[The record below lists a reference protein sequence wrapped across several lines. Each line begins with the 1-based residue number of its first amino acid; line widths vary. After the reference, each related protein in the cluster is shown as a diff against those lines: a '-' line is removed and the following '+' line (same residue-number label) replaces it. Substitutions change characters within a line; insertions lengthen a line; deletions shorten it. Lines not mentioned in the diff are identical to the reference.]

1 MALSSGVRLG
11 PYEILDALGAGGM
24 GEVYRAR
31 DTRLDRTVAIKILPE
46 QLSSD
51 PTRKE
56 RFEREAKTISS
67 LNHPHIC
74 VLHDVGSQ
82 DGISYLVMECVEGET
97 LAKRLEKGPL
107 PLEQVLKY
115 GMQIADALD
124 KAHRSGVVHR
134 DLKPGNIMLTSSGA
148 KLLDFGLAKPVAA
161 LTSVATLTAAVTQSS
176 PMTEQGAIVGTF
188 QYMSPEQVEGK
199 ELDGRSDIF
208 SLGAVL
214 YEMLTGQRAFQ
225 GKSQLSVASAILE
238 KEPAPITVVKPT
250 TPLALDRVIRKC
262 LAKTPD
268 DRWQSASDLAS
279 ELKWITESGPQAG
292 QPGGAEL
299 RRVKRERMAWL
310 AAVLL
315 LSAGLFAVYY
325 RHPVRANLPTW
336 SYILPSEKTAFS
348 NFSGPAVVSPDGQ
361 KLAFVA
367 RTVEGMDLLWV
378 RPLDAPS
385 SQSIAG
391 TEGAFYP
398 FWSPDNQ
405 FLGFFSGGK
414 LKTVAASGGPV
425 LTLCDATG
433 PRGAT
438 WSGDGTILF
447 SLTWGGIQRVSASGG
462 LPVAITRLDASRSE
476 TSHRWPYFLPDGHHF
491 FYLAANFT
499 GGTAE
504 AASVYM
510 ASLDLKENKLLFH
523 ARSNVAYT
531 SGYLLFVQ
539 QGTLMARPFD
549 EKRLE
554 FKGEPFP
561 IAEHVLYNQLVWR
574 GVFSASTNGVVAYM
588 GGATGSPGQ
597 LFWFDRSGKQLQ
609 AASGPGDFSWHEVS
623 PDGQRVAVQTLDSAA
638 ANYQI
643 GVYDLFRGTNMRLT
657 FGPWRNQSPIWSPD
671 SQTIAYGA
679 NQKGRNNMLFQRRSD
694 GTGGEQLL
702 TESSNNKFPTSW
714 SADGRFIAYN
724 STPEG
729 KSNSELWILPLSGDR
744 KPFPFLE
751 TNSNV
756 AEGRFCP
763 RGGWIAYS
771 SDESGR
777 SEVYVTSF
785 PGHQG
790 KWQVSQSG
798 GSMPRWRRDGKELF
812 YLAPNG
818 QLMAA
823 DVNWSGTALEIAA
836 VHSLFGLRLAP
847 GPPIYD
853 LGPTAGQIGYDVSPD
868 GQRVLVNS
876 PAETD
881 AEPITL
887 ILNWTP
893 KLNK

>member
-1 MALSSGVRLG
+1 
-11 PYEILDALGAGGM
+11 M

-31 DTRLDRTVAIKILPE
+31 DTRLERAVAIKILPA
-46 QLSSD
+46 QVSND
-51 PTRKE
+51 PVRKQ

-74 VLHDVGSQ
+74 VLHDIGSQ
-82 DGISYLVMECVEGET
+82 DGVDYLVMECVEGET
-97 LAKRLEKGPL
+97 LTKRLEKGSL

-115 GMQIADALD
+115 GAQVADALD
-124 KAHRSGVVHR
+124 KAHRAGIVHR
-134 DLKPGNIMLTSSGA
+134 DLKPGNIMLTPTGA
-148 KLLDFGLAKPVAA
+148 KLLDFGLAKPAPAGLV
-161 LTSVATLTAAVTQSS
+161 SGATLTAVAPTTPVTQEG
-176 PMTEQGAIVGTF
+176 TIVGTF

-199 ELDGRSDIF
+199 EVDGRSDVF

-214 YEMLTGQRAFQ
+214 YEMVTGTRAFE

-238 KEPAPITVVKPT
+238 KEPAPISTVKPM
-250 TPLALDRVIRKC
+250 TPPALEHAVKRC
-262 LAKTPD
+262 LAKPPD
-268 DRWQSASDLAS
+268 ERWQSASDLAS
-279 ELKWITESGPQAG
+279 VLKWITESGSQAG

-299 RRVKRERMAWL
+299 RRMKGERIAWL
-310 AAVLL
+310 AAILL
-315 LSAGLFAVYY
+315 LLAALFTVYY
-325 RHPVRANLPTW
+325 RRPAAPNRPTW
-336 SYILPSEKTAFS
+336 SYILPSERTAFS

-367 RTVEGMDLLWV
+367 RTAEGMDLLWV
-378 RPLDAPS
+378 RSLDAPS
-385 SQSIAG
+385 AQSIAG

-398 FWSPDNQ
+398 FWSRDNQ
-405 FLGFFSGGK
+405 FLGFFAGGK
-414 LKTVAASGGPV
+414 LKTVSAAGGAV

-438 WSGDGTILF
+438 WGDESTILF
-447 SLTWGGIQRVSASGG
+447 SLTWGGIQSVSASGG
-462 LPVAITRLDASRSE
+462 LPVAVTKLDASRSE
-476 TSHRWPYFLPDGHHF
+476 TSHRWPYFLPDGRHF

-499 GGTAE
+499 GGPAE
-504 AASVYM
+504 AASVYV
-510 ASLDLKENKLLFH
+510 ASLDLKENILLFH

-554 FKGEPFP
+554 LKGEPFP

-643 GVYDLFRGTNMRLT
+643 GVYDLSRGTNMRLT

-671 SQTIAYGA
+671 SQTVAYGA
-679 NQKGRNNMLFQRRSD
+679 NQKGRNNMLFQRKSD

-702 TESSNNKFPTSW
+702 TESANNKFPTSW

-729 KSNSELWILPLSGDR
+729 KSNSELWILPLFGDR
-744 KPFPFLE
+744 KSFPFLE

-777 SEVYVTSF
+777 SEVYITSF

-812 YLAPNG
+812 YLTPNG

-823 DVNWSGTALEIAA
+823 DINWSGTTLEIAV
-836 VHSLFGLRLAP
+836 VHSLFRLRLAP

-853 LGPTAGQIGYDVSPD
+853 LGPTAGQIGYDISPD
-868 GQRVLVNS
+868 GQRILVNS
-876 PAETD
+876 PAESD
-881 AEPITL
+881 AAPITV
-887 ILNWTP
+887 ILNWP
-893 KLNK
+893 AELKKK